1 MCCGKENKTPIR
13 YNAGEMNRQVV
24 ISYPAVN
31 QPYFYSTKQGGGN
44 GIEFE
49 AASNFDSSNLD
60 DSLLHSMGKF
70 SSADGDEQEYEDEE
84 YTEYENEEAEYE
96 SEGGDDITAAELP
109 KFRELVRNK
118 KLELKAQYG
127 KAKISV
133 FECGIKP
140 LNPDLA
146 HPNVPCIWDCS
157 KSKHTN
163 KDCCAK
169 NRQQAQKRAD
179 QRVRIANWEK
189 CRSENKGVI
198 VWGWRKRWRD
208 FKRAGGLAQLRML
221 SKGLTPPSNPLL
233 DTPVVAS
240 QPQSVQ
246 PPKQVT
252 NNVPV
257 AKTPKK
263 NAPNMIKSDK
273 FTTATSNKTLDNLV
287 KSQKKDSPI
296 SDSKVNDNVDKKDS
310 NDGWSTKKKVIVGV
324 SVIAALG
331 TIFGILKWKKVI

>member
-1 MCCGKENKTPIR
+1 
-13 YNAGEMNRQVV
+13 MNRQVV
-24 ISYPAVN
+24 ISYPVVS

-49 AASNFDSSNLD
+49 AASNFDNSNLD

-169 NRQQAQKRAD
+169 NRQQEQKRAD
-179 QRVRIANWEK
+179 QRTKIANWER
-189 CRSENKGVI
+189 CRSENKGMI

-208 FKRAGGLAQLRML
+208 FKRTGGLAQLRMQA
-221 SKGLTPPSNPLL
+221 KGLTPIPTVVSSTPSIVTPPSTIIPNTSSANVINKPL
-233 DTPVVAS
+233 VI
-240 QPQSVQ
+240 
-246 PPKQVT
+246 
-252 NNVPV
+252 
-257 AKTPKK
+257 KTPIKK
-263 NAPNMIKSDK
+263 
-273 FTTATSNKTLDNLV
+273 LV
-287 KSQKKDSPI
+287 KSERLDKFGKGKKGDEEAASSAKENSTETDSLENKFLGMP
-296 SDSKVNDNVDKKDS
+296 
-310 NDGWSTKKKVIVGV
+310 KKVGIAVAIVGGL
-324 SVIAALG
+324 ALA
-331 TIFGILKWKKVI
+331 FGGYKLYVKLKK

>member
-1 MCCGKENKTPIR
+1 
-13 YNAGEMNRQVV
+13 MNRQVV
-24 ISYPAVN
+24 ISYPVVS

-49 AASNFDSSNLD
+49 AASNFDNSNLD

-179 QRVRIANWEK
+179 QRTKIANWER
-189 CRSENKGVI
+189 CRSENKGMI

-208 FKRAGGLAQLRML
+208 FKRAGGLAQLRMQA
-221 SKGLTPPSNPLL
+221 KGLTPIPTVVSSTPSIVTPPSTIIPNTSSANVINKPL
-233 DTPVVAS
+233 VI
-240 QPQSVQ
+240 
-246 PPKQVT
+246 
-252 NNVPV
+252 
-257 AKTPKK
+257 KTPIKK
-263 NAPNMIKSDK
+263 
-273 FTTATSNKTLDNLV
+273 LV
-287 KSQKKDSPI
+287 KSERLDKFGKGKKGDEEAASSAKENSTETDSLENKFLGMP
-296 SDSKVNDNVDKKDS
+296 
-310 NDGWSTKKKVIVGV
+310 KKVGIAVAIVGGL
-324 SVIAALG
+324 ALA
-331 TIFGILKWKKVI
+331 FGGYKLYVKLKK

>member
-1 MCCGKENKTPIR
+1 
-13 YNAGEMNRQVV
+13 MNRQVV
-24 ISYPAVN
+24 ISYPVVS

-49 AASNFDSSNLD
+49 AASNFDNSNLD

-179 QRVRIANWEK
+179 QRTKIANWER
-189 CRSENKGVI
+189 CRSENKGMI

-208 FKRAGGLAQLRML
+208 FKRAGGLAQLRMQA
-221 SKGLTPPSNPLL
+221 KGLAPIPTPSSSTPSN
-233 DTPVVAS
+233 VVS
-240 QPQSVQ
+240 Q
-246 PPKQVT
+246 T
-252 NNVPV
+252 T
-257 AKTPKK
+257 TPKK
-263 NAPNMIKSDK
+263 TFTLIPPTKNTKITDFSNNSKINRKAVLDK
-273 FTTATSNKTLDNLV
+273 REQEKNNPSSTSTTKGT
-287 KSQKKDSPI
+287 
-296 SDSKVNDNVDKKDS
+296 DSKSPSEEGSEEVE
-310 NDGWSTKKKVIVGV
+310 STTEKKKFLGMPKAVG
-324 SVIAALG
+324 IAVVVLG
-331 TIFGILKWKKVI
+331 VAAIGFGVYKFIKK